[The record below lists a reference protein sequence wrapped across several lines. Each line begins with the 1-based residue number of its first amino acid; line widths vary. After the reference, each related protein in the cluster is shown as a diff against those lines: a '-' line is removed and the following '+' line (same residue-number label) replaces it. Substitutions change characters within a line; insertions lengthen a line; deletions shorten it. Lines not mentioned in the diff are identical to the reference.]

1 MKILFYILPILAG
14 VAMSIQSGINAQLR
28 AAVNQPLLAAF
39 ISFLGGT
46 LALAVMLL
54 FSREPLPP
62 LSAYQA
68 ISWYKFT
75 GGFLGMLVVIVAIL
89 SVHKIGAANMFV
101 LLVAGQLFTAVMMDH
116 FGVLGLKESP
126 ATIQKMIGILLLIAG
141 AYLVNKK

>member
-62 LSAYQA
+62 LSAYPA